1 MSTGTYIG
9 TAKGV
14 EDDDGELL
22 LEFDVETL
30 NQMGWDEETMLEW
43 IIDEEEITL
52 REAKNG
58 RDKTESISKG

>member
-9 TAKGV
+9 TAKVV
-14 EDDDGELL
+14 EDADGELL

>member
-9 TAKGV
+9 TAKVV
-14 EDDDGELL
+14 EDDDGEML

-43 IIDEEEITL
+43 IIDEEEVTL

>member
-9 TAKGV
+9 TAKVV
-14 EDDDGELL
+14 EDSDGQLL

-43 IIDEEEITL
+43 IIDEEEVTL

>member
-9 TAKGV
+9 TAKVV
-14 EDDDGELL
+14 EDDDGEML

-30 NQMGWDEETMLEW
+30 NQMGWDEDTMLEW
-43 IIDEEEITL
+43 IIDEEEIML

>member
-9 TAKGV
+9 TAKVV

-43 IIDEEEITL
+43 IIDEEEVTL

>member
-9 TAKGV
+9 TAKVV
-14 EDDDGELL
+14 EDDDGEML

>member
-9 TAKGV
+9 TAKVV

-58 RDKTESISKG
+58 RDKIESISKG

>member
-9 TAKGV
+9 TAKVV

>member
-9 TAKGV
+9 TAKVV
-14 EDDDGELL
+14 EDNDGELL